1 MRANATSS
9 VEEIVV
15 IDAIWNSGFHTYVH
29 IFTISTSSWRR
40 AGEFAMHLD
49 AHMTV
54 AQLLYLSETANDL
67 PDSIRYDKGFPTVP
81 YGSSFLLFNSQYD
94 GVNDPTIYRYD
105 AAEEEFHPLA
115 VNMSEPLNAATP
127 ILVDLDMFPGC
138 SVDARAP

>member
-1 MRANATSS
+1 MRANPSSS

-15 IDAIWNSGFHTYVH
+15 IDAIWDVGFHTFVY

-49 AHMTV
+49 AHKTV
-54 AQLLYLSETANDL
+54 AQLLYLSKTANDL

-81 YGSSFLLFNSQYD
+81 YGSSFLLFNSYD
-94 GVNDPTIYRYD
+94 GANDPTIYRYD

-115 VNMSEPLNAATP
+115 VNMSEPLNGATP

-138 SVDARAP
+138 SVDAP